1 VKDRVAHAAVK
12 IVIEPLFEGSFRP
25 GSYGFRPKRSAKQA
39 IYDIRK
45 WVTYGYDKVI
55 DLDLKSYFDTIDHEI
70 LIQLVQRR
78 VRDPRVLRLIRLWL
92 KAGVMHEGI
101 LEETVVGSPQGSD
114 LAVVV
119 QHLFAPARSVLGAGG
134 EGDEDGPLCG

>member
-1 VKDRVAHAAVK
+1 VKDRVAQAAVR

-55 DLDLKSYFDTIDHEI
+55 DLDLKSYLDRVPYCP
-70 LIQLVQRR
+70 LV
-78 VRDPRVLRLIRLWL
+78 IE
-92 KAGVMHEGI
+92 K
-101 LEETVVGSPQGSD
+101 VVAAD
-114 LAVVV
+114 
-119 QHLFAPARSVLGAGG
+119 R
-134 EGDEDGPLCG
+134 PL

>member
-1 VKDRVAHAAVK
+1 MQFALTVPGVKDRVAQAAVK

-55 DLDLKSYFDTIDHEI
+55 DLDLKSYLDHASYCP
-70 LIQLVQRR
+70 LIHEM
-78 VRDPRVLRLIRLWL
+78 PSNRL
-92 KAGVMHEGI
+92 G
-101 LEETVVGSPQGSD
+101 
-114 LAVVV
+114 
-119 QHLFAPARSVLGAGG
+119 
-134 EGDEDGPLCG
+134 